1 MDSVIQAAI
10 VYLLLWFVIRLT
22 GRRALGQLSTFEF
35 VLFLIIGGTVQRAL
49 LGQDY
54 SLTNAIIVIAT
65 LVGLDVMVSLLEQR
79 SVLFSKIVRGVP
91 TILVENGRPLESRL
105 TRCRLSEGDVMSAA
119 RLRHGIDRIEDI
131 KFAILEANGQ
141 ISIIPRE
148 RPHTPARAARPIRPH

>member
-10 VYLLLWFVIRLT
+10 IYLLLCIVIRLT

-65 LVGLDVMVSLLEQR
+65 LVVLDVAVSLIEQR
-79 SVLFSKIVRGVP
+79 STTFAKIVRGVP
-91 TILVENGRPLESRL
+91 TVLVENGRPLESRL
-105 TRCRLSEGDVMSAA
+105 WQTRLSEDDVMSAA

-148 RPHTPARAARPIRPH
+148 RAQPKRTARAAN

>member
-1 MDSVIQAAI
+1 MDSVVQAAI
-10 VYLLLWFVIRLT
+10 VYLLLWIVIRLT

-54 SLTNAIIVIAT
+54 SLTNAVIVIAT
-65 LVGLDVMVSLLEQR
+65 LVGLDVLVSLIERR
-79 SVLFSKIVRGVP
+79 SELFSKIVRGVP

-105 TRCRLSEGDVMSAA
+105 ARARLSEADVMAAA

-141 ISIIPRE
+141 ISVIPRE
-148 RPHTPARAARPIRPH
+148 RTQQPMRAARPFASG

>member
-10 VYLLLWFVIRLT
+10 VYLLLWIVIRLT

-65 LVGLDVMVSLLEQR
+65 LVGLDVLVSLIEQR
-79 SVLFSKIVRGVP
+79 SPLFAKIVRGVP
-91 TILVENGRPLESRL
+91 TIIVENGRPVEARL
-105 TRCRLSEGDVMSAA
+105 TRARLSEGDVMTAA

-148 RPHTPARAARPIRPH
+148 RPAPPPRVGRPPRTH

>member
-10 VYLLLWFVIRLT
+10 VYLLLWFVIRFT

-148 RPHTPARAARPIRPH
+148 RPHTPARAARPSRPH

>member
-1 MDSVIQAAI
+1 MDSVVQAAI
-10 VYLLLWFVIRLT
+10 VYLLLWIVIRLT

-65 LVGLDVMVSLLEQR
+65 LVGLDVAVSLVEQR
-79 SVLFSKIVRGVP
+79 SALFSKIVRGVP

-105 TRCRLSEGDVMSAA
+105 MRARLGEADVMSAA

-131 KFAILEANGQ
+131 KFAILEANGH

-148 RPHTPARAARPIRPH
+148 RPHTPARTARPARSH

>member
-10 VYLLLWFVIRLT
+10 VYLLLWIVIRLT

-65 LVGLDVMVSLLEQR
+65 LVGLDVLVSLIEQR
-79 SVLFSKIVRGVP
+79 SPLFSKIVRGVP
-91 TILVENGRPLESRL
+91 TILVENGRPMEGRLSRA
-105 TRCRLSEGDVMSAA
+105 RLSEGDVMAA
-119 RLRHGIDRIEDI
+119 ALWRHGSHRSEHI
-131 KFAILEANGQ
+131 KLPPPQANGH
-141 ISIIPRE
+141 SPPPPRP
-148 RPHTPARAARPIRPH
+148 RPTPARASRPARTH

>member
-10 VYLLLWFVIRLT
+10 VYLLLWIVIRLT

-35 VLFLIIGGTVQRAL
+35 VLFLIIGGAVQRAL

-54 SLTNAIIVIAT
+54 SLTNAIVVIAT
-65 LVGLDVMVSLLEQR
+65 LVGLDVLVSLIEQR
-79 SVLFSKIVRGVP
+79 SPLFSKIVRGVP
-91 TILVENGRPLESRL
+91 TILVENGRPMEGRLSRA
-105 TRCRLSEGDVMSAA
+105 RLSEGDVMTEA

-131 KFAILEANGQ
+131 KFAILEVNGH

-148 RPHTPARAARPIRPH
+148 RPAPTRGRPARMH